1 MKSKMTNGC
10 LVLLATVG
18 ILSLFSATTSASAQV
33 TFFGAQKTQFY
44 SQTTDD
50 TAPATPGSFSE
61 YGFADTT
68 SSGDANSFT
77 LSDTS
82 NSTNPDSTIILTS
95 TTDAPTSFVGN
106 KFFNTKADLDAAFT
120 EGDDYTFTAQGGNLD
135 GESEILPIPDDSYP
149 AIVYLTGTNL
159 TDATHVSPNADFTFD
174 IGYSGDNSGA
184 TGLNFSLED
193 SAGNGVPGFAANG
206 LPVGTTSYTLSQ
218 SQIDS
223 LVPGEIYTA
232 SFSNFE
238 TLTET
243 PSGNFG
249 DAFYSDAFINTSS
262 FDFEVIPEPNQITL
276 LFAGLLMLAGA
287 VRFRGLKLK
296 A

>member
-10 LVLLATVG
+10 LVLLATAG

-33 TFFGAQKTQFY
+33 YSYGAQKTQFY

-68 SSGDANSFT
+68 SSGDANSLT
-77 LSDTS
+77 LSDAS
-82 NSTNPDSTIILTS
+82 NSTNPASTIALTS

-106 KFFNTKADLDAAFT
+106 EFFNTKADLDAAFT
-120 EGDDYTFTAQGGNLD
+120 GGDDYTFTTKGGTFD
-135 GESEILPIPDDSYP
+135 GESETLPIPDDFYP
-149 AIVYLTGTNL
+149 GIVYLTGTNL

-174 IGYSGDNSGA
+174 IGYSGDNSGS
-184 TGLNFSLED
+184 TGLNFSFED
-193 SAGNGVPGFAANG
+193 SSGNGVAGFAANG
-206 LPVGTTSYTLSQ
+206 LPAGTASYTLSQ

-238 TLTET
+238 ALTEN
-243 PSGNFG
+243 PSGDF
-249 DAFYSDAFINTSS
+249 DAYYSDAFVSTSS
-262 FDFEVIPEPNQITL
+262 FDFEVIPEPNQTAL
-276 LFAGLLMLAGA
+276 VLTGLLALAA
-287 VRFRGLKLK
+287 VARFRGSRLK